1 MPNVFQELKMSGKT
15 ACFCVALLLTLTS
28 AYAARKTLNSI
39 SEVKNC
45 VPQPTNILELLRW
58 FANIVNIDN
67 YGTIQLTFNPDSDYG
82 SHYYGNFQNMLD
94 RSSWGYKYYTVG
106 NIHKDSSKQLP
117 PYVVQARRGSIGWNR
132 ARIIFSATECN
143 GIWNIRQVYITQHY
157 DTPRNNGT
165 NYDPEH
171 TYEITTNLLREFR
184 RRSVLEIQ
192 QGATVS
198 QRSNYGNTSTHLQGS
213 YYSYQNTY
221 VPQSY
226 SRTTDQDNL
235 GTICLVLAVC
245 IIVIFL
251 IFLTNVNK

>member
-1 MPNVFQELKMSGKT
+1 MSGKT
-15 ACFCVALLLTLTS
+15 ANFCIALLLYLTS

-39 SEVKNC
+39 IEVKIC

-67 YGTIQLTFNPDSDYG
+67 YGTIRLTFDPNTDYG
-82 SHYYGNFQNMLD
+82 SHHYGNFENILD
-94 RSSWGYKYYTVG
+94 RSPSGYKYYTVG

-117 PYVVQARRGSIGWNR
+117 PYVRSGSSGSIGWNR
-132 ARIIFSATECN
+132 ARIIFSATEYN

-157 DTPRNNGT
+157 GTSIYNGT

-171 TYEITTNLLREFR
+171 TYLITTNLLREFR
-184 RRSVLEIQ
+184 GRSVAEIQ

-221 VPQSY
+221 IPQSY
-226 SRTTDQDNL
+226 PRTTDQDNVL
-235 GTICLVLAVC
+235 GNICLVLAVC
-245 IIVIFL
+245 FIVIVL